1 MKRLVVISMLAL
13 WLGLNVFAIGPGANW
28 PQWRGPDGNGV
39 TTAPNM
45 IIEWGA
51 NKNIKWKT
59 PVPGRGHSS
68 PIVWGNYIF
77 LTTAIEGEAIPNAKG
92 PMRVEDYGPSG
103 VHPDGI
109 GVDHKQT
116 LKVLA
121 YDANSGKMLWERTAF
136 DGQVFD
142 YRHRKASY
150 ASPTAATDGK
160 VVVAYYGPEGVYAYD
175 FKGKLLWKQDVG
187 KLGGA
192 SVGTSASPLI
202 YKNLVIVQCDADL
215 VKNSFI
221 VAFDTKTGKEVW
233 RAIRDEFVGW
243 ASPTLAP
250 NGNSA
255 ELLTSGMKSIVAYD
269 PATGKELWRTKGL
282 ESNAVPTPVYGNGMA
297 FIVSGYPTKITYAVK
312 LGSKGSLNESDL
324 AWKYNKGSAY
334 VPSPIAYGNYLYLMT
349 DRGILTAL
357 DAKTGAVAYE
367 GGRLPVPATF
377 TASPVAFGG
386 NIFLTSEDGDTFVIK
401 AGPKHEVVGTNSL
414 DEPVYA
420 SPAVAGGRIYMRGER
435 NLYAIGK

>member
-1 MKRLVVISMLAL
+1 MKRLSLTIMLAL
-13 WLGLNVFAIGPGANW
+13 FLSLTAFAKGANW

-45 IIEWGA
+45 VIEWGPD
-51 NKNIKWKT
+51 KNIKWKT

-68 PIVWGNYIF
+68 PIVWDNYIF

-121 YDANSGKMLWERTAF
+121 YNANTGKLLWERTAF

-250 NGNSA
+250 NGNST

-324 AWKYNKGSAY
+324 AWKYAKGSAY

-401 AGPKHEVVGTNSL
+401 AGPKYEIIGTNAL